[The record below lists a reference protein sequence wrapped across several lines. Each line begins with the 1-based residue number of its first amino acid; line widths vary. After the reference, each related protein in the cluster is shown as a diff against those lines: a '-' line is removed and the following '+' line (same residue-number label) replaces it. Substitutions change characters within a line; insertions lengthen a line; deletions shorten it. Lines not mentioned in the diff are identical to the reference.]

1 MGGCV
6 FGLTTAGLSAYS
18 GTPSRHAV
26 HANPVGALRSP
37 RLLFRTPPIG
47 LRDHTRRSAA
57 SPIIPISG
65 LIHVVHLCY
74 GLSVPFQRLL
84 STSPRGDAVGVRFRG
99 EQPNSTG
106 ETFTRVVSSVAD
118 ARCRWGCDPPLSP
131 PPEHFDAKR
140 GEEGQAHKQRW
151 ESLSCLLPT
160 PSDGDHLQHRFVFG
174 GGADGSVADM
184 KPTGMSAFVRQAALV
199 IGRSDLRDSRKRKTD
214 HDADGQSAS
223 GATTFA
229 RSD

>member
-118 ARCRWGCDPPLSP
+118 ARCQRGRDQPLGS
-131 PPEHFDAKR
+131 PPEHSGAKR
-140 GEEGQAHKQRW
+140 GEKGPAAQRRR
-151 ESLSCLLPT
+151 ESPFMADPDDAT
-160 PSDGDHLQHRFVFG
+160 GGDHLPRRPVFCG
-174 GGADGSVADM
+174 AADGPGAAMIVPRDRDGGPPSR
-184 KPTGMSAFVRQAALV
+184 VRD
-199 IGRSDLRDSRKRKTD
+199 RSL
-214 HDADGQSAS
+214 QL
-223 GATTFA
+223 A
-229 RSD
+229 R